1 MDTSAGDTSAGHTGT
16 GHARAGHARAG
27 GLCIGEAVR
36 ATGMS
41 VDTLR
46 FFERE
51 GLLLRPVPRNA
62 AGRRVYEQADVD
74 WLLLVGR
81 LRASGMPVATVG
93 RFAELVRS
101 GPGNEALRL
110 ELLRKHERTVR
121 ARIAALG
128 ADLEIIR
135 DKVAVYERHV
145 REGTA
150 AGLWAPAPSA
160 PGDAP

>member
-1 MDTSAGDTSAGHTGT
+1 MDTSAGDTGADETDAGGT
-16 GHARAGHARAG
+16 GAG

-62 AGRRVYEQADVD
+62 AGRRVYGQADVD

-93 RFAELVRS
+93 HFAELVRS

-110 ELLRKHERTVR
+110 ELLREHERAVR

-135 DKVAVYERHV
+135 RKVAVYERHV
-145 REGTA
+145 SEGTA
-150 AGLWAPAPSA
+150 AGLWAPLPPSPA
-160 PGDAP
+160 DAP

>member
-1 MDTSAGDTSAGHTGT
+1 MDTSADGAVVDDAVAEG
-16 GHARAGHARAG
+16 AVAG
-27 GLCIGEAVR
+27 GLSIGGVVR

-74 WLLLVGR
+74 WLSLVAR
-81 LRASGMPVATVG
+81 LRASGMPVATVA
-93 RFAELVRS
+93 RFAALVRS

-110 ELLRKHERTVR
+110 ELLREHERAVR
-121 ARIAALG
+121 ERIAALG
-128 ADLEIIR
+128 ADLEIIQG
-135 DKVAVYERHV
+135 KVAVYERHV

-150 AGLWAPAPSA
+150 AGLWAPTPSVPA
-160 PGDAP
+160 DAP

>member
-1 MDTSAGDTSAGHTGT
+1 METSADDTGVCDGRSPDEG
-16 GHARAGHARAG
+16 RS
-27 GLCIGEAVR
+27 IGETVR

-62 AGRRVYEQADVD
+62 AGRRVYERADVD
-74 WLLLVGR
+74 WLLLVAR
-81 LRASGMPVATVG
+81 LRASGMPVATVA

-110 ELLRKHERTVR
+110 ELLREHERAVR

-128 ADLEIIR
+128 EDLEIIR
-135 DKVAVYERHV
+135 NKVTVYERHV

-150 AGLWAPAPSA
+150 AGVWAPVPSA